1 MTREEIIKIVT
12 TKNIRIE
19 NRNYK
24 ETLNVI
30 DTLTEEFSLAP
41 YFKEINKDNIDY
53 LRDYTVITVSK

>member
-24 ETLNVI
+24 ETLNAI
-30 DTLTEEFSLAP
+30 DTLTEEFSLVP

-53 LRDYTVITVSK
+53 LKDYTVITVNE